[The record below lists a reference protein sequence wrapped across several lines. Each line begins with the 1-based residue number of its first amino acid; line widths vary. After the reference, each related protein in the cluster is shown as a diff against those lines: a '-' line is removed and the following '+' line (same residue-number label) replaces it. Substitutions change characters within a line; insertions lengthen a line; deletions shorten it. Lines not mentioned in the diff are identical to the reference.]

1 MAAVMRRKRGGRE
14 REEKIFRKRERE
26 RERERRKIERSSRD
40 LRRWWVFLRCYK
52 INIHLIQ
59 IYTSRVYHK
68 FATTLH

>member
-68 FATTLH
+68 FATALH